1 MRRRAIARAIA
12 RPASGSVLLEALLAV
27 VLFSIGLIALLMLLA
42 ASIREDS
49 AARYRA
55 QAALLMDEAVASM
68 WAGDRTTLA
77 SRFGPAGADFLAWS
91 ARVQSQLP
99 GASAYPPAVQVAT
112 DNTVTLTVQ
121 WKAGADPAGVHRL
134 LSVTRIVP

>member
-1 MRRRAIARAIA
+1 MRRAGIT
-12 RPASGSVLLEALLAV
+12 RPNRHAGGSALLEALLAI
-27 VLFSIGLIALLMLLA
+27 VLFSIGLIALLMLLT

-55 QAALLMDEAVASM
+55 QAALLVDEAVAVM
-68 WAGDRTTLA
+68 WAGDRSSLA
-77 SRFGPAGADFLAWS
+77 SRFGANGADFTAWR

-99 GASAYPPAVQVAT
+99 GAVAYPPTVQVAS

-121 WKAGADPAGVHRL
+121 WKAGADPTGPHRL
-134 LSVTRIVP
+134 LSVTRIAP